1 MSTNCGHLIYHIN
14 SSDQTE
20 QSSMIG
26 GCKVINP
33 IYEGN
38 QSLQYDEVL
47 PQSPI
52 SQDNQD
58 GIENE
63 PLNSQL
69 KKQSPAIIRQK
80 IINKKPKIVIGLLVM
95 LLIVSAGIGI
105 LVSQIQEKGDYERKV
120 S

>member
-26 GCKVINP
+26 DCKVINP

-38 QSLQYDEVL
+38 QSLQYNELL
-47 PQSPI
+47 PQSSI

-58 GIENE
+58 GIEIK

-80 IINKKPKIVIGLLVM
+80 INKKPKIVIGLLVM

-120 S
+120 P

>member
-1 MSTNCGHLIYHIN
+1 
-14 SSDQTE
+14 
-20 QSSMIG
+20 MIG
-26 GCKVINP
+26 GCRVIDP

-38 QSLQYDEVL
+38 QSLQY
-47 PQSPI
+47 
-52 SQDNQD
+52 NQD

-69 KKQSPAIIRQK
+69 KKQDPAVIRQK
-80 IINKKPKIVIGLLVM
+80 IIKKPKVVIGLMVM
-95 LLIVSAGIGI
+95 LLIVGAGIGI